1 MKLVYISD
9 YFLGETNGGAEQ
21 NDHELINIL
30 RDKDDVDELLTF
42 KSDSNELTLERV
54 QDLIKNDYRFIV
66 SNFVFM
72 FKRVMKEIEK
82 GTYVI
87 YEHDHKYLPT
97 RNPADYPEFM
107 ASKDEIVNKSFYK
120 NARVVFCQSNMHKS
134 IIDVNVPGIETVSLG
149 GNIWSEEI
157 LDYIE
162 ELNEKYPE
170 GSKKK
175 RYSIMDSAIAHKG
188 TNFAVSFCEREGIE
202 YDLIEPLEHKKFLE
216 RLAQND
222 TLIFGPATPE
232 TLSRIVVEARMLNS
246 KLVVNTNI
254 GAASQAW
261 FQKKGQELIDI
272 MRLKRE
278 TIPDIVLNVLS

>member
-21 NDHELINIL
+21 NDHELL
-30 RDKDDVDELLTF
+30 SLLKEKDEVEQLLTF
-42 KSDSNELTLERV
+42 KSDSADLTLEKVRS
-54 QDLIKNDYRFIV
+54 LIDEDYRFIV

-82 GTYVI
+82 GVYVI

-97 RNPADYPEFM
+97 RNPADYPDFLAPE
-107 ASKDEIVNKSFYK
+107 DEIVNRSFYK
-120 NARVVFCQSNMHKS
+120 NAKVVFCQSNMHKS
-134 IIDVNVPGIETVSLG
+134 IIDVNVPGIQTVSLG
-149 GNIWSEEI
+149 GNIWSEDV

-162 ELNEKYPE
+162 ELNRKYPE
-170 GSKKK
+170 ESKNN

-188 TNFAVSFCEREGIE
+188 TNFAVAFCEKEGVD
-202 YDLIEPLEHKKFLE
+202 YDLIEPLPHKQFLE
-216 RLAQND
+216 RLAQNE
-222 TLIFGPATPE
+222 TLIFGPSTPE
-232 TLSRIVVEARMLNS
+232 TLSRIVVEARMLNC

-261 FQKKGQELIDI
+261 FQKKGQELIDV

-278 TIPDIVLNVLS
+278 AIPDIVLNVLS